1 MRRLAALLL
10 AVALCLGTAAY
21 AEESE
26 VFTEVEPLDTGG
38 SMAHFTVV
46 NEYAAGR
53 FSDVAPDAWYAESV
67 KTAYELG
74 LVRGR
79 SETEFDPAGS
89 VTLAEAITLAARL
102 RAIYETGKG
111 SFAAGEVWYQVYV
124 DYAVDRGIIYDGQFA
139 DYTKP
144 ATRAEFAVIL
154 KNALPKRALPAV
166 NAVEFGQIPDVEPA
180 SGYANAVY
188 FLYNAGILAG
198 NDALGTFAPD
208 SAISRAAV
216 AAIVTRMA
224 DPAQRVSVQLGD
236 TQTGE

>member
-1 MRRLAALLL
+1 MRKFAALLL
-10 AVALCLGTAAY
+10 AAVLCFCTTAY
-21 AEESE
+21 AGDDT

-38 SMAHFTVV
+38 SLEHFVFV
-46 NEYAAGR
+46 NEADGCS
-53 FSDVAPDAWYAESV
+53 FSDVDAEAWYAESV
-67 KTAYELG
+67 KTAYALG
-74 LVRGR
+74 LVMGK
-79 SETEFDPAGS
+79 SETVFDPEGS

-102 RAIYETGKG
+102 RGIYETGKG

-139 DYTKP
+139 DYLIP

-154 KNALPKRALPAV
+154 KNALPKRALPAI
-166 NAVEFGQIPDVEPA
+166 NCIEPGDIPDVELA

-208 SAISRAAV
+208 SEISRAAV

-224 DPAQRVSVQLGD
+224 DPALRVSVELG
-236 TQTGE
+236 E